1 MPAMRGSRSA
11 ASSAPPRTGKKVGVP
26 CTYKALEPGDYVI
39 IGALQTP
46 EVVDLSK
53 KTLLYM
59 FASSPITNGRW
70 N

>member
-1 MPAMRGSRSA
+1 MPAMRGSRSLRP
-11 ASSAPPRTGKKVGVP
+11 SENRKKVGVP
-26 CTYKALEPGDYVI
+26 RTYKALEPGDYVI